1 MNRFKSE
8 VSQSKGVMMA
18 RHFPLVL
25 TAALMLSAMTPGL
38 AMAQTNGL
46 ALDSVV
52 ELERSETAADGTVTT
67 RYSKPDVVLPGDR
80 VRITLSYNNRGR
92 EPVTD
97 LKLRNPIPNG
107 LQFDGTN
114 DLAGLSMSIDGGTS
128 WGQLA
133 DLKLTAA
140 DGTERAAVMTDITH
154 VMWVL
159 EQPVPP
165 GGSGSVS
172 FFTRV
177 R

>member
-1 MNRFKSE
+1 
-8 VSQSKGVMMA
+8 MA
-18 RHFPLVL
+18 RQLPLTL
-25 TAALMLSAMTPGL
+25 TAALMLSAMTPAL
-38 AMAQTNGL
+38 AVAQTNGL

-52 ELERSETAADGTVTT
+52 ELERSETAADGTVKTS
-67 RYSKPDVVLPGDR
+67 YSKPDVVLPGDR

-92 EPVTD
+92 EPVTN
-97 LKLRNPIPNG
+97 LKLRNPIPDG

-114 DLAGLSMSIDGGTS
+114 DIAGLSISIDGGS
-128 WGQLA
+128 NWGQLA
-133 DLKLTAA
+133 DLKFTAA
-140 DGTERAAVMTDITH
+140 DGTERPATMTDITH

-165 GGSGSVS
+165 GGRGSVS

>member
-1 MNRFKSE
+1 
-8 VSQSKGVMMA
+8 MMA
-18 RHFPLVL
+18 RHYPLAL
-25 TAALMLSAMTPGL
+25 MGALMLGVMTPGL
-38 AMAQTNGL
+38 AVAQTNSL
-46 ALDSVV
+46 ALDSIV
-52 ELERSETAADGTVTT
+52 ELERSETSADGTVIT

-92 EPVTD
+92 EPVTN
-97 LKLRNPIPNG
+97 LKLRNPIPDG

-114 DLAGLSMSIDGGTS
+114 DLAGFSMSIDGGTN

-133 DLKLTAA
+133 DLKFTAA
-140 DGTERAAVMTDITH
+140 DGTERAAAMTDVTH

-165 GGSGSVS
+165 GGRGSVV